1 MKKRVAITGVG
12 IVSPVGSTVPHF
24 WYSLSHGCSGVGP
37 ITRYDASGFP
47 VRIAAE
53 VRGFSLSKYTD
64 APPVFIDQRDQRRH
78 NGCPVQLDL
87 RTQYAL
93 AASEMAVRD
102 AALEGSPR
110 WRDATLYFGAGEGQN
125 DVDLLWR
132 LVAPWASADTGC
144 DVAGFLR
151 DGDARGFA
159 VRDQLMEPTIPAS
172 LVAIRLGIGGEVS
185 TCLTACA
192 ASAQAIG
199 EAMRRIQSCECEL
212 ALAGGAHAM
221 TAPLDVLGFAM
232 LSALSSRNDR
242 PAAASRPFDRTRDGF
257 VLSEGAGVLVL
268 EEWTRAVQRGV
279 PIYGELIGYGSTN
292 DAYRVTDMHPHARG
306 ATRAMT
312 HALDDAGIEP
322 RDIGYV
328 NAHGTSTIEND
339 RAETIALHQ
348 AMGDA
353 ARQIPIS
360 STKSMTGHAVA
371 AAGALEL
378 IAALLALRAQ
388 VVPPTINLTTPDPE
402 CDLDY
407 VPLRAR
413 RHDFHTALSNS
424 FGFGGQNV
432 SLVVRAV
439 AEHLPRAT
447 SRSRQ

>member
-1 MKKRVAITGVG
+1 MKKRVAITGLG
-12 IVSPVGSTVPHF
+12 IVSPVGSTAPHF
-24 WYSLSHGCSGVGP
+24 WYSLSHGCSGIGP
-37 ITRYDASGFP
+37 ITRYDASNFP

-64 APPVFIDQRDQRRH
+64 APPMFIGND
-78 NGCPVQLDL
+78 GCPVRLDL

-102 AALEGSPR
+102 AALEGSPA
-110 WRDATLYFGAGEGQN
+110 WRDSTLYFGAGEGHN
-125 DVDLLWR
+125 DLDLLWR
-132 LVAPWASADTGC
+132 MVGPWVTADAGC
-144 DVAGFLR
+144 DVAAFLR
-151 DGDARGFA
+151 DGDTRGFA
-159 VRDQLMEPTIPAS
+159 VRDQLMEPTVPAS
-172 LVAIRLGIGGEVS
+172 LLAARYGIGGEVS

-199 EAMRRIQSCECEL
+199 EAMRRIQEGECDL

-221 TAPLDVLGFAM
+221 TAPLDVLGFTM
-232 LSALSSRNDR
+232 LSALSSRNDH

-257 VLSEGAGVLVL
+257 VLSEGSGVVIL
-268 EEWTRAVQRGV
+268 EEWTHARRRGV

-292 DAYRVTDMHPHARG
+292 DAYRVTDMHPQARG

-312 HALDDAGIEP
+312 NALEDAGIAP
-322 RDIGYV
+322 RDVGYV

-348 AMGDA
+348 AMGDD

-371 AAGALEL
+371 AAGAIEL
-378 IAALLALRAQ
+378 IAALLSLRAQ

-413 RHDFHTALSNS
+413 SHRFRTALSNS

-432 SLVVRAV
+432 SLVVRA
-439 AEHLPRAT
+439 L
-447 SRSRQ
+447 SREP